1 MPSVPDSEHTDVGFL
16 LAELGH
22 HAATLFAEQMAT
34 IKLTPQQAG
43 VLRAIAAM
51 PGCSQHAL
59 SAQLGVLPGRLVAY
73 VDDLEERGYVERRR
87 NPDDRR
93 LHALYLTEAGKKLL
107 RKLSGLMRGQERRL
121 TAGLDPQE
129 CGTLRNLLTAVA
141 REWGVTPY
149 ARPGYHALD
158 GVVIPAR

>member
-1 MPSVPDSEHTDVGFL
+1 MPLVPDTEQIDVGFL
-16 LAELGH
+16 LAELGR

-34 IKLTPQQAG
+34 IELTPLQAG
-43 VLRAIAAM
+43 ILRAIAAL

-59 SAQLGVLPGRLVAY
+59 SAHVGVLPGRLVAY

-87 NPDDRR
+87 NPGDRR

-107 RKLSGLMRGQERRL
+107 RKLFGLMREQERRL

-141 REWGVTPY
+141 REWGLTPH

-158 GVVIPAR
+158 RVVLPAR